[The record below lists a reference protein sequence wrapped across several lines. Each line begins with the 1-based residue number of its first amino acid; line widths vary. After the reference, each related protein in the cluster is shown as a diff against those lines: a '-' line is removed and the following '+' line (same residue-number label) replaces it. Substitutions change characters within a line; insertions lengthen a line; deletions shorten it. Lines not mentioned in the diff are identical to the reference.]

1 MSSALPPSNGPT
13 MSPREA
19 ERFGSTTILMVAAL
33 GLLAVL
39 FGPIWKPLL
48 LALVAATAVASYH
61 NKVAA
66 WLGNRRMVSAL
77 IFTLVATVLIL
88 APLTILAAEAVS
100 QALDALAFVR
110 KTLEQGGLRSLLR
123 ALPDTLER
131 AIKPMVPRAA
141 ETLPASPAA
150 AGAWAAAQMQHVLS
164 ALSEFAFDLA
174 MMMIAFFFLLIDG
187 KQLVGWLL
195 TVSPMGAARTKELL
209 DECRAVARSVIGSN
223 LLTGMAQAA
232 TATIGY
238 LIVQVPKPLV
248 FGLATLL
255 ASFIPSVGT
264 AIVALPLS
272 ALLYLSGRPLPAL
285 FLFIWSV
292 VVVSLID
299 NLMRPWLIK
308 ADVAIHGA
316 FIFFSLVGGMLVF
329 GFVGLVVGPLALSIF
344 TSLVRFHARD
354 IRTRPPVRVGN
365 GPATDAA
372 KT

>member
-1 MSSALPPSNGPT
+1 MSLGLPPSNGQPIT
-13 MSPREA
+13 PREA
-19 ERFGSTTILMVAAL
+19 ERFGSTTLLLVAS
-33 GLLAVL
+33 LLLLVFI

-48 LALVAATAVASYH
+48 LALVAAAAVAKYH
-61 NKVAA
+61 ERLATR
-66 WLGNRRMVSAL
+66 LGNRRMISAFL
-77 IFTLVATVLIL
+77 FTLVATVLIL
-88 APLTILAAEAVS
+88 APLTVLAAEAVS

-110 KTLEQGGLRSLLR
+110 KTLQQGGLRSLLR
-123 ALPDTLER
+123 ALPDTLES
-131 AIKPMVPRAA
+131 ALKPLVPRAA
-141 ETLPASPAA
+141 ETLPSSPAA
-150 AGAWAAAQMQHVLS
+150 ASAWAATQMQNVLAAAS
-164 ALSEFAFDLA
+164 DFAFDLA

-187 KQLVGWLL
+187 KSLVGWLL
-195 TVSPMGAARTKELL
+195 SVSPMGAARTKEML

-238 LIVQVPKPLV
+238 LIVQAPKPLF

-285 FLFIWSV
+285 FLFLWSV
-292 VVVSLID
+292 IVVSVID

-308 ADVAIHGA
+308 SDVAIHGA
-316 FIFFSLVGGMLVF
+316 LIFFSLIGGMLLF

-365 GPATDAA
+365 GPATDIA

>member
-1 MSSALPPSNGPT
+1 MSLGLPPSNDPP

-19 ERFGSTTILMVAAL
+19 ERFGSTTILLVASL
-33 GLLAVL
+33 VLLAFI

-48 LALVAATAVASYH
+48 LALVAATAIGKYH
-61 NKVAA
+61 NKLAA
-66 WLGNRRMVSAL
+66 RLGNRRMLSAL
-77 IFTLVATVLIL
+77 IFTFAATVLIL
-88 APLTILAAEAVS
+88 APLTVLAAEAVS
-100 QALDALAFVR
+100 QALDALEFVR
-110 KTLEQGGLRSLLR
+110 KTLEKGGLRSLLR

-131 AIKPMVPRAA
+131 AIKPIVPRAESIPGA
-141 ETLPASPAA
+141 TPAA
-150 AGAWAAAQMQHVLS
+150 AGAWAAEQAQYLLG
-164 ALSEFAFDLA
+164 ALSDFAFDLA
-174 MMMIAFFFLLIDG
+174 MMMIAFFFLLVDG
-187 KQLVGWLL
+187 KSLVSWFL
-195 TVSPMGAARTKELL
+195 TVSPMGAARTKEFL

-223 LLTGMAQAA
+223 FLTGMAQAA

-238 LIVQVPKPLV
+238 LIAQAPKPLF

-272 ALLYLSGRPLPAL
+272 ALLYLSGHPLPAL
-285 FLFIWSV
+285 FLVLWSLI
-292 VVVSLID
+292 VVSVID

-308 ADVAIHGA
+308 SDVAIHGA
-316 FIFFSLVGGMLVF
+316 LIFFSLIGGMLLF

-344 TSLVRFHARD
+344 TSLVRFHTRD

-365 GPATDAA
+365 GPATDIA